1 MLPSSVLPRSDPSA
15 ASNAYKRV
23 SLPALTGEETTME
36 PSLATSGLAVVGA
49 SSVAF
54 HLTTPVWPTT
64 AYSASPAKYTVLS
77 LPSAGEL
84 RAADAGDSFVAHTW
98 TPPRNAYAQPF
109 GLPTYAV
116 AGVPGP
122 STGELHITPGPVEV
136 NEFCPPLTVEKLA
149 KPPDTPATNQ
159 APLPPMAGVD
169 CVALVP
175 A

>member
-1 MLPSSVLPRSDPSA
+1 MPA
-15 ASNAYKRV
+15 A
-23 SLPALTGEETTME
+23 TGEVNTMD
-36 PSLATSGLAVVGA
+36 PSLATSGLAVVA
-49 SSVAF
+49 APSDAF
-54 HLTTPVWPTT
+54 HFTTPVRPTT

-122 STGELHITPGPVEV
+122 STGELHITPGPVEL

-159 APLPPMAGVD
+159 APLPPIAGVD
-169 CVALVP
+169 SVAPKP
-175 A
+175 AL